1 MQKSG
6 LVWEIDNVCLFLTYE
21 VPSANSSP
29 FISLCI
35 VYSNI
40 GHRAHK
46 SSPRAAKTAPFVCTV
61 LTDSILC
68 PLTSS
73 LPLPPLSARLCPLK
87 HISRPRLCRAI
98 MFLFSLIIII
108 VIIILRSVKAE
119 KYTGTPRCILLIPR
133 RVCRCFSPPCFNPRE
148 VAFFLNV
155 AGMIGGC
162 GGIIK
167 ACGRFPR
174 LFVSAGEG
182 SAEGKEELSKA

>member
-1 MQKSG
+1 MRTLTQKSG
-6 LVWEIDNVCLFLTYE
+6 LVWEIDSVCLFLTYE

-73 LPLPPLSARLCPLK
+73 LPLPLLSARLCPLK
-87 HISRPRLCRAI
+87 HINRPRLCRAI
-98 MFLFSLIIII
+98 MFLFFAYYFFYS
-108 VIIILRSVKAE
+108 
-119 KYTGTPRCILLIPR
+119 
-133 RVCRCFSPPCFNPRE
+133 RVCEERKGQKNIPEHRDAFCRFLSAFADVSPLHVSPPR
-148 VAFFLNV
+148 V
-155 AGMIGGC
+155 
-162 GGIIK
+162 
-167 ACGRFPR
+167 R
-174 LFVSAGEG
+174 LFFFFTLLV
-182 SAEGKEELSKA
+182 

>member
-73 LPLPPLSARLCPLK
+73 LPLPLLSARLCPLK
-87 HISRPRLCRAI
+87 HINRPRLCRAI
-98 MFLFSLIIII
+98 MFLFLLIIFFTL
-108 VIIILRSVKAE
+108 VCVRSVKAR
-119 KYTGTPRCILLIPR
+119 KYTRAPRCILQIPLC
-133 RVCRCFSPPCFNPRE
+133 VCRCFSPPCFSPRE
-148 VAFFLNV
+148 FAFFFTLLV
-155 AGMIGGC
+155 
-162 GGIIK
+162 
-167 ACGRFPR
+167 
-174 LFVSAGEG
+174 
-182 SAEGKEELSKA
+182 

>member
-73 LPLPPLSARLCPLK
+73 LPLPLLSARLCPLK
-87 HISRPRLCRAI
+87 HINRPRLCRAI
-98 MFLFSLIIII
+98 MFLFLLIIFFFTLVCVCEERKGQKIYPSTEMHSADSS
-108 VIIILRSVKAE
+108 LRLQMFLPSMFLP
-119 KYTGTPRCILLIPR
+119 PRVRL
-133 RVCRCFSPPCFNPRE
+133 
-148 VAFFLNV
+148 FLYV
-155 AGMIGGC
+155 AGMRGGENYQS
-162 GGIIK
+162 
-167 ACGRFPR
+167 
-174 LFVSAGEG
+174 LWTVSALVCVSGRGERRR
-182 SAEGKEELSKA
+182 